1 MRILLVEDD
10 ETVAESLL
18 RTLPGGWVEWVA
30 TGAAALAHPGP
41 YDLVLLDLGLPGDDG
56 PAVLRGLAKRGHA
69 PVIVLCARG
78 DQATRVLGYQLGAD
92 DHVWKPFEVGEVL
105 ARIRAVVRLP
115 HSLRQPGD
123 GPERHGPRLT
133 IDRRTARVHVDGEEV
148 ALSLREYDF
157 LVCLADAPA
166 TVRTR
171 RLLLKEVWRTDW
183 HGPATELDVCAARL
197 RHKLAGAVTI
207 ESVRDVGFR
216 LMVPEGDLAESA
228 D

>member
-1 MRILLVEDD
+1 MRLLLVEDD

-18 RTLPGGWVEWVA
+18 RAVPGGSVDRVT

-41 YDLVLLDLGLPGDDG
+41 YDVVLLDLDLSDDDG
-56 PAVLRGLAKRGHA
+56 SAVLRELVRRGGA

-78 DQATRVLGYQLGAD
+78 DHAARQLAHQLGAD
-92 DHVWKPFEVGEVL
+92 DYVGKPFEASEVL

-115 HSLRQPGD
+115 RALRQPGD
-123 GPERHGPRLT
+123 GPERHGTRLT
-133 IDRRTARVHVDGEEV
+133 IDRATARVHVDGEEV
-148 ALSLREYDF
+148 TLSLKEYDF

-216 LMVPEGDLAESA
+216 LMVPEGDLSESA